1 MDKFTTGQKCWFIKD
16 SEESCIDVEAVEGY
30 ILGEVD
36 PLSHDYLIAVT
47 SDFISEPEIARILTP
62 SMLKSLTVDSNFE
75 TVILSS
81 DELGE
86 TEDEAYA
93 KHYAKSKQIVNEYKD
108 EIDDIGDLL
117 NFMFDHDISGGEDYD
132 RDARIAAIIKAEE
145 LGFDVGVS
153 IDIPS
158 EYYEDDDFTKAID
171 ELSTDEGLSL

>member
-1 MDKFTTGQKCWFIKD
+1 MDKFTTSQKCWFIRD
-16 SEESCIDVEAVEGY
+16 SEESLIEVEAVEGY

-36 PLSHDYLIAVT
+36 LLSHDHLIAVT
-47 SDFISEPEIARILTP
+47 SDFISEPEIITP
-62 SMLKSLTVDSNFE
+62 SLLKSLMVDPNIE
-75 TVILSS
+75 TVILPL
-81 DELGE
+81 DKVGE

-93 KHYAKSKQIVNEYKD
+93 KHYAESKQIVNEYKD

-132 RDARIAAIIKAEE
+132 KEARIAAIIKAEE

-153 IDIPS
+153 IDIPD
-158 EYYEDDDFTKAID
+158 EYYRDDDFTKAIE